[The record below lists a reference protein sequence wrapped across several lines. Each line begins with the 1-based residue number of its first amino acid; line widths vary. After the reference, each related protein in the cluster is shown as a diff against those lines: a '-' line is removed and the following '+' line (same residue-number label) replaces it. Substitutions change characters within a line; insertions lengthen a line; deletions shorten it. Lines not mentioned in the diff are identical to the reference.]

1 MQESMATEDRVPIIE
16 VPSKQ
21 NTPDVVTSQPRAKP
35 SRSTTGIST
44 LSIVTKAL
52 LGKEPHGCYCL
63 VCPGHDYQQSASAL
77 LIGTNKHQDQSTAS
91 QSLNSIPPYISSLKQ
106 HLTEL
111 NIEIFGYKPNYHDS
125 RDDLHQL
132 ISEFFAKPDP
142 SLFIVYYSGPINAKG
157 DWLIS
162 TKDDYGEECE
172 EDIRLDTITRKWKR
186 AKSTSNC
193 HLLIVLDA
201 ENSGKWV
208 EKVKKHESEA
218 NIIIMASSGS
228 DDEERG
234 STQQH
239 LGQYTQSL
247 IGSQGHGFYPSGAQE
262 MIKKYL
268 AKDPSSTNG
277 LLCYVHKSFAC
288 YK

>member
-1 MQESMATEDRVPIIE
+1 M
-16 VPSKQ
+16 
-21 NTPDVVTSQPRAKP
+21 
-35 SRSTTGIST
+35 
-44 LSIVTKAL
+44 
-52 LGKEPHGCYCL
+52 
-63 VCPGHDYQQSASAL
+63 
-77 LIGTNKHQDQSTAS
+77 
-91 QSLNSIPPYISSLKQ
+91 
-106 HLTEL
+106 
-111 NIEIFGYKPNYHDS
+111 NIEIFGCKPNYQHS

-132 ISEFFAKPDP
+132 ISDFFSKPDP
-142 SLFIVYYSGPINAKG
+142 SLFILYFSGPTNAKG

-162 TKDDYGEECE
+162 TKDSYGEEYE
-172 EDIRLDTITRKWKR
+172 ADIRLDTITRKWKA

-193 HLLIVLDA
+193 HLLIILDA

-208 EKVKKHESEA
+208 EKVKEYEREA

-234 STQQH
+234 GTQR

-247 IGSQGHGFYPSGAQE
+247 IGSQGRGFYPSGAQE
-262 MIKKYL
+262 MIKMYL

-288 YK
+288 YR